1 MIGCQPQPPPLP
13 MILKKPE
20 PVPGPVPD
28 TTESLT
34 TAAPGGSESPVPGNV
49 TPMMVQYLE
58 IKQAHPGC
66 LLFYRMGDFYE
77 LFFDDAVAASKA
89 LDITLTR
96 RGHHN
101 GDDIPMC
108 GVPVHSHESYLLRL
122 IRQGFRVAICEQMED
137 PSEARRRG
145 GKALVRREVIRVVTP
160 GTLTEDSLLDARSNN
175 FIACVTETAGGM
187 GLAWLDLS
195 TGELTLQSVTRAGL
209 GAALSRLEPQELVVP
224 ERLTQQPDLFEMFAE
239 WRDRLTV
246 QPNSRFDS
254 ENGRR
259 RLLAQFGVGTLDAF
273 GRFSRAEVAAAGALV
288 DYVELTQK
296 GKVPR
301 LNPPRQMVE
310 GAALEIDAATRR
322 NLELTR
328 TLSGERRGSLL
339 NAIDRT
345 VTGPGARLLA
355 AYLATPSTDPA
366 EIGRRLDMIEFFL
379 TEERVRAE
387 ARTVLHQ
394 CPDMDRA
401 LSRLA
406 LGRGGP
412 RDLAAIRDGLVR
424 GAELRRVP
432 GRASL
437 TPVPDGIAEA
447 AAELGEHS
455 ALIDRLTRALAPDLP
470 LLVRDGGFIA
480 TGYAPQFDELVELRD
495 ESRRLIAAM
504 QARYA
509 EQAGVPGLKIRH
521 NNVLGYYI
529 EVTPTHADKLA
540 TAKAGGTFIHRQTLA
555 SAVRF
560 TTVEL
565 SELER
570 RIAEAADKALAVEL
584 VLFDDLV
591 TEVNGRAGEIS
602 RAAGALAVLDV
613 ASALAELA
621 AERRWC
627 RPDVDDGTGITVRG
641 GRHPVVEAALEADG
655 GSRFVANDCDLAPE
669 NRLWLLTGPNMAG
682 KSTFLRQNA
691 LIAILA
697 QMGSFVPADACRIG
711 VVDRLF
717 SRVGAADDLAR
728 GRSTF
733 MVEMVETAAILN
745 QAGPRALVI
754 LDEIGRGTA
763 TFDGLSIAW
772 ACVEHLHATNCC
784 RALFATHYHELT
796 ALAAK
801 LPALSCHTMRIKEWH
816 GEVVFLHEVAAG
828 TADRSYGIHVA
839 KLAGLPATVITRAEQ
854 VLEILEKGDQGGAVS
869 RLSDD
874 LPLFSAATRR
884 APPPAAAP
892 APKLSAVE
900 EALRTVNPDELTP
913 RAALEELYRLR
924 GLLR

>member
-1 MIGCQPQPPPLP
+1 
-13 MILKKPE
+13 
-20 PVPGPVPD
+20 
-28 TTESLT
+28 
-34 TAAPGGSESPVPGNV
+34 
-49 TPMMVQYLE
+49 
-58 IKQAHPGC
+58 
-66 LLFYRMGDFYE
+66 
-77 LFFDDAVAASKA
+77 
-89 LDITLTR
+89 
-96 RGHHN
+96 
-101 GDDIPMC
+101 
-108 GVPVHSHESYLLRL
+108 
-122 IRQGFRVAICEQMED
+122 
-137 PSEARRRG
+137 
-145 GKALVRREVIRVVTP
+145 
-160 GTLTEDSLLDARSNN
+160 
-175 FIACVTETAGGM
+175 
-187 GLAWLDLS
+187 
-195 TGELTLQSVTRAGL
+195 
-209 GAALSRLEPQELVVP
+209 
-224 ERLTQQPDLFEMFAE
+224 
-239 WRDRLTV
+239 
-246 QPNSRFDS
+246 
-254 ENGRR
+254 
-259 RLLAQFGVGTLDAF
+259 
-273 GRFSRAEVAAAGALV
+273 
-288 DYVELTQK
+288 
-296 GKVPR
+296 
-301 LNPPRQMVE
+301 
-310 GAALEIDAATRR
+310 
-322 NLELTR
+322 
-328 TLSGERRGSLL
+328 
-339 NAIDRT
+339 
-345 VTGPGARLLA
+345 
-355 AYLATPSTDPA
+355 
-366 EIGRRLDMIEFFL
+366 
-379 TEERVRAE
+379 
-387 ARTVLHQ
+387 
-394 CPDMDRA
+394 
-401 LSRLA
+401 
-406 LGRGGP
+406 
-412 RDLAAIRDGLVR
+412 
-424 GAELRRVP
+424 
-432 GRASL
+432 
-437 TPVPDGIAEA
+437 
-447 AAELGEHS
+447 
-455 ALIDRLTRALAPDLP
+455 LIDRLTRALAPDLP